1 MDHDSAKLIA
11 AGIAVLPLLG
21 VGMGLGSL
29 FSAWI
34 SAVGRNPEAG
44 PQLRTVSLLAFALTE
59 AIALFALVIAFLI
72 LFVF

>member
-1 MDHDSAKLIA
+1 MEPASAKLIA

-21 VGMGLGSL
+21 VGIGLGLL

-34 SAVGRNPEAG
+34 TAVGRNPEAAPG
-44 PQLRTVSLLAFALTE
+44 LRQVGFLAFALTE
-59 AIALFALVIAFLI
+59 AIGLFALVIAFLI

>member
-1 MDHDSAKLIA
+1 MEPASAKLIA

-21 VGMGLGSL
+21 VGIGLGLL

-34 SAVGRNPEAG
+34 SAVGRNPEAAPG
-44 PQLRTVSLLAFALTE
+44 LRQIGFLAFALTE
-59 AIALFALVIAFLI
+59 AIGLFALVIAFLI